1 MQFEIVLNQIL
12 FLAILVVIGV
22 IATRLNVVN
31 SEVKEGLASLI
42 FNNTLPL
49 LILTTFSELR
59 LTSEIE
65 FCPELFCRV
74 RIF

>member
-1 MQFEIVLNQIL
+1 MQFEIILNQIL

-59 LTSEIE
+59 LTSETE